1 MGTSGPASAH
11 ASSEVNRTTASAGS
25 SSEVG
30 TTVVIV
36 EALCYRKEFKTLA
49 FAAEQRERERER
61 ERNPRYAQ
69 WGAWAISSWNCFRF
83 LRSMYNLLI
92 ILTLIL
98 FPFTRTLSRSLLKK
112 PAFTVSP
119 FGNIYILLKGLE

>member
-61 ERNPRYAQ
+61 ETLGTLNGGLWLSAPGTVLGFYALC
-69 WGAWAISSWNCFRF
+69 ITC
-83 LRSMYNLLI
+83 
-92 ILTLIL
+92 
-98 FPFTRTLSRSLLKK
+98 
-112 PAFTVSP
+112 
-119 FGNIYILLKGLE
+119 

>member
-61 ERNPRYAQ
+61 ETLGLSPRP
-69 WGAWAISSWNCFRF
+69 N
-83 LRSMYNLLI
+83 LRREFS
-92 ILTLIL
+92 
-98 FPFTRTLSRSLLKK
+98 KK
-112 PAFTVSP
+112 
-119 FGNIYILLKGLE
+119 GNGQKGQ